1 MTPPRPR
8 GLAALALTDPD
19 RARAIQSKGGKA
31 SKSRPWTDPE
41 RARQAGLKG
50 NQAQGNKVVDAPDTL
65 SNSHVEE

>member
-31 SKSRPWTDPE
+31 HGRKPFSDVPGLAAKAGSVTKKDRLTDASE
-41 RARQAGLKG
+41 HS
-50 NQAQGNKVVDAPDTL
+50 NKDT
-65 SNSHVEE
+65 

>member
-31 SKSRPWTDPE
+31 VKARHYDDPE
-41 RARQAGLKG
+41 AARAASERG
-50 NQAQGNKVVDAPDTL
+50 NAARWNKPVDTDASL
-65 SNSHVEE
+65 SNKDT